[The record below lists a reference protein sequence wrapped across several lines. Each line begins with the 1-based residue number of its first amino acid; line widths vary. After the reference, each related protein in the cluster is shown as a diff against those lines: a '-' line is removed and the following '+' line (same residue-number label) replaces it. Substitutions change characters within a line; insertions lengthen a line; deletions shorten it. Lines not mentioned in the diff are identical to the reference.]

1 MLLRERV
8 SLSRAGVLR
17 SVIAALLLT
26 LIAGAGT
33 AFAMEKS
40 VTVELDGERTSVTT
54 MSSSVGGVL
63 RAAGLGVGEH
73 DTLAPSATAS
83 IGSGDTIVLRRGRH
97 IELTIDGAKRS
108 VWTTALTV
116 EDAIAELRM
125 DGPHVQLSAS
135 RSQRLPLE
143 GIALDVTN
151 PHNVTV
157 VDAGVA
163 HPVIT
168 TAATV
173 RDLLTERGLTLEQA
187 DTLSADAEA
196 PVTEGM
202 QLVIDRIRTADLVTT
217 APLPA
222 PVQKVDDPTLVIGK
236 TTVKTPP
243 VNGVQTVV
251 FRVTTTNGKESARER
266 IAVTVTTPP
275 VPGVLLV
282 GTKPPETVPV
292 VPNGSVWDSLAGCES
307 GGNWAINSGNGF
319 YGGVQFDRGTWLS
332 NGGGTYAPLP
342 SSASREQQIA
352 VASKVQAARG
362 FSPWPTC
369 AGKLGLL

>member
-1 MLLRERV
+1 M
-8 SLSRAGVLR
+8 
-17 SVIAALLLT
+17 IAALLLT

-54 MSSSVGGVL
+54 MSSSAGGVL
-63 RAAGLGVGEH
+63 RAAGLGAGEH

-83 IGSGDTIVLRRGRH
+83 IGSGDTIVLHRGRH
-97 IELTIDGAKRS
+97 IQLTIDGAKRS

-163 HPVIT
+163 HPVLT

-187 DTLSADAEA
+187 DTLSADAGG

-202 QLVIDRIRTADLVTT
+202 QLVINRIRTADLATT
-217 APLPA
+217 QPLPA

-282 GTKPPETVPV
+282 GTKPPETVPT

-319 YGGVQFDRGTWLS
+319 YGGIQFDQGTWLS

-342 SSASREQQIA
+342 SSATREQQIA

>member
-1 MLLRERV
+1 VPLRERV

-54 MSSSVGGVL
+54 MSSNVGGVL
-63 RAAGLGVGEH
+63 RAAGLGAGEH

-97 IELTIDGAKRS
+97 IELTTDGAKRS

-125 DGPHVQLSAS
+125 DGPHVQMSAS

-157 VDAGVA
+157 VDAGVT
-163 HPVIT
+163 HPVLT

-187 DTLSADAEA
+187 DTLSTDAEA
-196 PVTEGM
+196 PVTESM

-243 VNGVQTVV
+243 VDGVQTVV
-251 FRVTTTNGKESARER
+251 FRVTTTNGKESAREQ

-282 GTKPPETVPV
+282 GTKPPETVPA

-319 YGGVQFDRGTWLS
+319 YGGIQFDQSTWLS
-332 NGGGTYAPLP
+332 NGGGAYAPLP
-342 SSASREQQIA
+342 SSATREQQIT